1 MNNNE
6 LTITHHGKKGMKW
19 GVRLYQNKDGS
30 LTPLGKI
37 RYRKTSAT
45 GERKGSSKDTES
57 HKSSKKIEEMSDEEI
72 RQKINRLRLE
82 KDYYDA
88 VKSLQRMS
96 EKTESRVKKLLNDT
110 LEKSIKNIGEQY
122 STYLVGTAVNKIA
135 GKEIVNPK
143 KGQKEKK

>member
-57 HKSSKKIEEMSDEEI
+57 HKSSKNCRSSK
-72 RQKINRLRLE
+72 LH
-82 KDYYDA
+82 
-88 VKSLQRMS
+88 S
-96 EKTESRVKKLLNDT
+96 EQMRFS
-110 LEKSIKNIGEQY
+110 
-122 STYLVGTAVNKIA
+122 ST
-135 GKEIVNPK
+135 
-143 KGQKEKK
+143 